1 MSSAVGTLG
10 CADTIA
16 DSEAGTPRLALVGA
30 SANDTTTPPA
40 SATPPSDRAM
50 SSSRAPAQFDETL
63 RSHPELLRVTHGLR
77 TPLTVII
84 GFCELL
90 QDDPVT
96 DAATTRE
103 FAARIAVNAWRLH
116 AGVER
121 LIEELVAMHQA
132 GELPLNSPLPAT
144 APGDLPE
151 APSPSDG
158 APDGSRAE

>member
-1 MSSAVGTLG
+1 
-10 CADTIA
+10 
-16 DSEAGTPRLALVGA
+16 
-30 SANDTTTPPA
+30 
-40 SATPPSDRAM
+40 M
-50 SSSRAPAQFDETL
+50 SSSSAPAPFDETL
-63 RSHPELLRVTHGLR
+63 RTHPELLRVTHGLR

-90 QDDPVT
+90 QNDPVT

-103 FAARIAVNAWRLH
+103 FAARIAANAWRLH

-144 APGDLPE
+144 GPGDSPE

-158 APDGSRAE
+158 SPDGSRAE